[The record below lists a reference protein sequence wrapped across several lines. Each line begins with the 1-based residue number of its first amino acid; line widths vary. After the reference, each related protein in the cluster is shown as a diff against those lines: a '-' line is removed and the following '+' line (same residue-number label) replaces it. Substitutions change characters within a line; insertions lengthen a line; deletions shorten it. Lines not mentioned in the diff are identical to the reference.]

1 MFGWLSAAS
10 SSRLAL
16 QASETFGVTRD
27 VLWEDLQRDIA
38 IERRIARA
46 IDLAHAARA
55 NGGGHCVRP
64 DARAG

>member
-1 MFGWLSAAS
+1 VVECGKR
-10 SSRLAL
+10 SRFAL
-16 QASETFGVTRD
+16 QPAEKFGVTRD

-55 NGGGHCVRP
+55 YGSGHCIRP